1 MMTTC
6 LISLGGNLGD
16 VAATIDRALRRLH
29 QPPEVSVGLRSSLF
43 HTKPVGA
50 VAGADFVNAAAV
62 LETSLTAHELLD
74 RLLATETELDR
85 VRTIHWGPRT
95 LDLDLLFFGEAI
107 IDDRPKLRV
116 PHPACWY
123 RRFVLDPL
131 VEIAPQIIHPEKGVS
146 IAELHRRLL
155 ARPLRVS
162 LVGDSE
168 ELDRLVAT
176 VKPEFPDASL
186 RWCRQ
191 PNEVPASDDG
201 LLIQL
206 LANESLDVTQSLSKR
221 IGWLDASQHPGERR
235 QCLVDILR
243 SAGL

>member
-50 VAGADFVNAAAV
+50 DAGADFVNAAAV

-131 VEIAPQIIHPEKGVS
+131 VEIAPQFIHPEKQVTVT
-146 IAELHRRLL
+146 ELRRRLME
-155 ARPLRVS
+155 RPLPVCLFDESAVLDS
-162 LVGDSE
+162 LVRSWQADFPQAKLRVCHQLQEVSE
-168 ELDRLVAT
+168 VDE
-176 VKPEFPDASL
+176 
-186 RWCRQ
+186 
-191 PNEVPASDDG
+191 G

-206 LANESLDVTQSLSKR
+206 LPGELPTWAEPLCRRL
-221 IGWLDASQHPGERR
+221 GWLDARQIPGERE
-235 QCLVDILR
+235 QCFFDIMR

>member
-1 MMTTC
+1 MTTC

-29 QPPEVSVGLRSSLF
+29 QPPEISVGLRSSLF
-43 HTKPVGA
+43 RTKPVGA
-50 VAGADFVNAAAV
+50 DAGAEFVYAAAV

-107 IDDRPKLRV
+107 IDDRPRLRV

-131 VEIAPQIIHPEKGVS
+131 VEIAPQFVHPEKNAS
-146 IAELHRRLL
+146 MAELHRQLL
-155 ARPLRVS
+155 PRPLWAGVLDLSRTFES
-162 LVGDSE
+162 LLQS
-168 ELDRLVAT
+168 LQ
-176 VKPEFPDASL
+176 PMFPDAAL
-186 RWCRQ
+186 YAFWR
-191 PNEVPASDDG
+191 AKDLLHKDDRF
-201 LLIQL
+201 LIR
-206 LANESLDVTQSLSKR
+206 LDKTPLPTWALPLTNRV
-221 IGWLDASQHPGERR
+221 GWLDASEHPGERR

-243 SAGL
+243 SVGL